1 MAVSPVGGTIY
12 MNQASP
18 LVTQLHQKELH
29 RPEMVQFLINEDFV
43 QKEKEVEHVIQSQEG
58 KGIDPDKESAREYEM
73 YDGKGK
79 KKKHE
84 EEAHEEPQPHE
95 EEPTGKLDIKV

>member
-1 MAVSPVGGTIY
+1 MSVTPVGGTIY

-18 LVTQLHQKELH
+18 LVTQIHQKELH
-29 RPEMVQFLINEDFV
+29 RPDMVQFMINEDFV
-43 QKEKEVEHVIQSQEG
+43 QKEKEVEHVIESQAG

-79 KKKHE
+79 KKKNEDEHKEPEASE
-84 EEAHEEPQPHE
+84 EEL
-95 EEPTGKLDIKV
+95 TGKLDIKA

>member
-1 MAVSPVGGTIY
+1 MAVTPVGGQIY

-29 RPEMVQFLINEDFV
+29 RPDMVQFMINENFV
-43 QKEKEVEHVIQSQEG
+43 QKEKEVEHVIESHEG
-58 KGIDPDKESAREYEM
+58 RDIDPDKESAREYEM

-79 KKKHE
+79 KKKDE
-84 EEAHEEPQPHE
+84 EEDKEPETPE
-95 EEPTGKLDIKV
+95 EEPHGKLDIKV

>member
-1 MAVSPVGGTIY
+1 MSVTPVGGTLY

-43 QKEKEVEHVIQSQEG
+43 QKEKEVEHIIESQEG
-58 KGIDPDKESAREYEM
+58 KDIDPDKEKAREYEM

-79 KKKHE
+79 KKKKDE
-84 EEAHEEPQPHE
+84 EERQEPEVFE
-95 EEPTGKLDIKV
+95 EEPVGKLDIKV